1 MDRQAL
7 IGCIRKQTRR
17 RRGPCRIV
25 EKATLREEARW
36 SVAAYLAGRVRAPMP
51 VKAACAALNA
61 WDPDGARRLSELG
74 GLFLAVA
81 TEPSGQRQRCLPPEG
96 DNELRT

>member
-1 MDRQAL
+1 
-7 IGCIRKQTRR
+7 
-17 RRGPCRIV
+17 
-25 EKATLREEARW
+25 
-36 SVAAYLAGRVRAPMP
+36 MP